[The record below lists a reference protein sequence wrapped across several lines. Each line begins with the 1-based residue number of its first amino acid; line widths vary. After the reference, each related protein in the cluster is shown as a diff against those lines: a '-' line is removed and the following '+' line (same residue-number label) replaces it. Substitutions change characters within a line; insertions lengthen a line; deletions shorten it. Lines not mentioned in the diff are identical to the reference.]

1 MLMLNL
7 STMKLGVIQK
17 QKSDNWPYLQ
27 SDDTTKM
34 SLLLLFCVTKLL
46 NKKWMSLILP
56 IIYIRDVQD

>member
-1 MLMLNL
+1 
-7 STMKLGVIQK
+7 MKLGVIQK

-46 NKKWMSLILP
+46 NKK
-56 IIYIRDVQD
+56 